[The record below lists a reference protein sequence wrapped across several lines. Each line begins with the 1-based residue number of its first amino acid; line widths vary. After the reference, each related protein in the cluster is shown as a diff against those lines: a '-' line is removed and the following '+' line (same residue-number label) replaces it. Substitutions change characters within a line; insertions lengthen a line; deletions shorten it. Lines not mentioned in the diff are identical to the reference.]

1 MNEPQRQSYLK
12 ALGLTPWVAR
22 VVLPGAAPSPE
33 LAPPE
38 PPPAPE
44 AAPASTEAPR
54 VAVETETPKAPPSL
68 SSELERTPPPAPRP
82 VAREPAT
89 PVQAAAQP
97 VAADQA
103 LVFTLEA
110 HLAGETW
117 LLFQQSDAKAPGL
130 GRHDGA
136 LAASL
141 LAVFAAVPSRPR
153 RFYCPLTD
161 DQPMDPNAA
170 SQALTAFVA
179 GLARLDGGQ
188 RALFCLNETLAKQVL
203 GTERYQEFKLG
214 EMGALV
220 VSSLDEMLSEP
231 ARHKKRSWQAMVES
245 GFHG

>member
-22 VVLPGAAPSPE
+22 VALPGAAPSPE

-38 PPPAPE
+38 PPPTPK
-44 AAPASTEAPR
+44 AAPASAEAPPAAVATEAP
-54 VAVETETPKAPPSL
+54 EAPPSL
-68 SSELERTPPPAPRP
+68 SRELERTPSERPAATPPPAP
-82 VAREPAT
+82 
-89 PVQAAAQP
+89 VQPSPEP

-103 LVFTLEA
+103 VVFTLEA

-141 LAVFAAVPSRPR
+141 LALFAAGPARPR

-161 DQPMDPNAA
+161 DQPMDRKAA
-170 SQALTAFVA
+170 SQALAAFVA

-188 RALFCLNETLAKQVL
+188 RTLFCLDEALAKQVL
-203 GTERYQEFKLG
+203 GTERYQPFKLG
-214 EMGALV
+214 EMEALV
-220 VSSLDEMLSEP
+220 MSSLEEMLSEP
-231 ARHKKRSWQAMVES
+231 ARHKKRSWQAMVAA

>member
-22 VVLPGAAPSPE
+22 VALPGAAPSPE

-54 VAVETETPKAPPSL
+54 VVETKTPEAPPSL
-68 SSELERTPPPAPRP
+68 SDELERTPPPAPRP
-82 VAREPAT
+82 PSTEPAA
-89 PVQAAAQP
+89 PAPAAPRP

-103 LVFTLEA
+103 VVFTLEA

-141 LAVFAAVPSRPR
+141 LAVFAAAPSRPR

-161 DQPMDPNAA
+161 DQPMDRDAA

-188 RALFCLNETLAKQVL
+188 RALFCLDETLAKQVL
-203 GTERYQEFKLG
+203 GAERYKGFKLG